1 MISPISPLVANC
13 YKEQLE
19 KVAISTAPQPPS
31 LWLRYM
37 DDTFTVLHEYD
48 VEEITEHINS
58 IYPHIKFTIKP
69 EKDSKF
75 PFMDLCT
82 HILDDGSMKITIY
95 MKPTHTDQY
104 LNFKSNHPLTH
115 KRSVVRTLTYRE
127 QQYFTTAE
135 DRKSQLAHVH
145 NALRANGYPEC
156 AIAPPPSCAKR
167 PRTTNNNPQRPMLGL
182 QYMAGLLEQLG
193 RIDKSH
199 NIHIYHKPANILR
212 SMVLHHK
219 EKTPKEH

>member
-1 MISPISPLVANC
+1 MTIPQIAKLLDFCLNTNYFIYNGAYYQQRHGAAMRSPISPLVANC
-13 YKEQLE
+13 YMVQLE
-19 KVAISTAPQPPS
+19 KVAISTAPHPPS

-48 VEEITEHINS
+48 VEEFTEHINS

-69 EKDSKF
+69 EKGSKCT
-75 PFMDLCT
+75 FMDLCN

-104 LNFKSNHPLTH
+104 LNFKSHHPLTH
-115 KRSVVRTLTYRE
+115 KRSVVHTLTYRE

-145 NALRANGYPEC
+145 NALRANG
-156 AIAPPPSCAKR
+156 
-167 PRTTNNNPQRPMLGL
+167 
-182 QYMAGLLEQLG
+182 
-193 RIDKSH
+193 
-199 NIHIYHKPANILR
+199 
-212 SMVLHHK
+212 
-219 EKTPKEH
+219 

>member
-13 YKEQLE
+13 YMEQLE

-75 PFMDLCT
+75 PFIDLCT

-104 LNFKSNHPLTH
+104 LNFKSHHPLTH

-135 DRKSQLAHVH
+135 DRKSELAHVH
-145 NALRANGYPEC
+145 NAMRAQSGRLHLHHPVQKDHL
-156 AIAPPPSCAKR
+156 A
-167 PRTTNNNPQRPMLGL
+167 RTTTHKDLCWNYHTWQDYQNSL
-182 QYMAGLLEQLG
+182 AGL
-193 RIDKSH
+193 ISH
-199 NIHIYHKPANILR
+199 ITYTYTT
-212 SMVLHHK
+212 SW
-219 EKTPKEH
+219 